1 MPTDECG
8 RWVGV
13 EVINMVDITEI
24 CPDGSTLTTTS
35 TETYEVMTRSIC
47 HTSVASL
54 PCYVCEFGLPT
65 GEHLMTIAT
74 TSNSASP
81 APTPD
86 VTVQMCSTCQTS
98 VLSIAVRGYV
108 PGTACHNCQPSA
120 TAAAAAPT
128 GDASAGMS
136 PTLAIQE
143 NEVEAGAAST
153 PAGKTPFPPHA
164 ATTGTPTAVYVTAGT
179 TRNAALGRAGGA
191 GWLVAVF
198 LGLVLAVW

>member
-1 MPTDECG
+1 
-8 RWVGV
+8 
-13 EVINMVDITEI
+13 MVDITEI
-24 CPDGSTLTTTS
+24 CPDGSTVTTTA

-47 HTSVASL
+47 HTSAPSL

-65 GEHLMTIAT
+65 GDHLMTIAT

-120 TAAAAAPT
+120 SGTAAATATAMATALAIQEHDVEAVSRTVGNTPFAPPAPTASASTAAAA
-128 GDASAGMS
+128 
-136 PTLAIQE
+136 
-143 NEVEAGAAST
+143 
-153 PAGKTPFPPHA
+153 
-164 ATTGTPTAVYVTAGT
+164 YVTAGT
-179 TRNAALGRAGGA
+179 TRNVAHGG
-191 GWLVAVF
+191 LVAFF
-198 LGLVLAVW
+198 LGLFLVVW